1 MRWIFCTLALLK
13 QREGSVAI
21 RQMCKLKL
29 CAVINHDCVNCT
41 LWFSSFFGEW
51 RGGRGVGEGG
61 CFAATS
67 AEKRQTAEENVSN
80 RRHCPPAGYIEIFAA
95 VVY

>member
-13 QREGSVAI
+13 QSEGSVAI

-51 RGGRGVGEGG
+51 RVGGEWGRGV
-61 CFAATS
+61 
-67 AEKRQTAEENVSN
+67 VSLQ
-80 RRHCPPAGYIEIFAA
+80 
-95 VVY
+95 